1 MAKKK
6 IKEQIKKPDIVL
18 RTIGAIGTFVKTHM
32 KQCIVGLAAVIVII
46 SSVYGYILYERKQ
59 DEKAQ
64 YVLFQGIRSFEQ
76 YSLTGKEGD
85 LQQAESTF
93 RKVAAGKQGKIYRI
107 AELYLG
113 KIEYM
118 KEKNEEAKKF
128 YREVMNGS
136 SGIVL
141 KTLSEKALQHIEKK

>member
-18 RTIGAIGTFVKTHM
+18 RTIAAIGLFARTNV
-32 KQCIVGLAAVIVII
+32 KQCIIGLVALIVII
-46 SSVYGYILYERKQ
+46 SSVYGYVFYERKQ

-64 YVLFQGIRSFEQ
+64 YVLFQGIKSFEQ
-76 YSLTGKEGD
+76 YSLTGKQED
-85 LQQAESTF
+85 LQEAETTF

-118 KEKNEEAKKF
+118 KEKNEEAKNL
-128 YREVMNGS
+128 YRGVMNGS